1 MSNVLIPENIHL
13 IQIDWIKENT
23 VVIPEKMD
31 VHPTYNFQITH
42 AMMHNLEKEI
52 VKISIFVDMKC
63 ELNGKQ
69 IYQGGSYE
77 VDFIFKVD
85 QLQSYYQLIEDKPL
99 FEGTFVGTLLG
110 ISYSTIRGMLYS
122 SWQKAELGKV
132 ILPVISIQELMKS
145 KR

>member
-1 MSNVLIPENIHL
+1 MTNVIIPENIHL
-13 IQIDWIKENT
+13 IQINWIKENT

-31 VHPTYNFQITH
+31 VNPIYNFQITH
-42 AMMHNLEKEI
+42 TMMHNLEKEI
-52 VKISIFVDMKC
+52 VKIGIFVDMKC

-77 VDFIFKVD
+77 ADFVFKVD
-85 QLQSYYQLIEDKPL
+85 QLQSYYQLIENKPL
-99 FEGTFVGTLLG
+99 FEGAFVGTLLG

-122 SWQKAELGKV
+122 SWQKAELGNV